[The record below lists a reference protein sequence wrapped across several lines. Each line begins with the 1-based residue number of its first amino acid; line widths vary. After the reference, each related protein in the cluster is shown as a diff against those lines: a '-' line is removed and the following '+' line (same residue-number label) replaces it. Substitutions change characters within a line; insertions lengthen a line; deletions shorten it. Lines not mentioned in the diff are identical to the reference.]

1 MAMYKVSALMVILSL
16 LTITL
21 NEVDGLRTK
30 RTTITCDF
38 QTNLNTGGVKKFKRD
53 DFVVAQG
60 RYSEGKLP
68 KKTMRYFAD
77 TLGITFARTTGDGP
91 FSGSDL
97 WKKDK
102 ISVSAMKA
110 EGEKIMR
117 PRFCTG
123 CTEVTRKYIPADRI
137 LSDPA
142 NKMKAFIN
150 RERAQ
155 DYWYLGQY
163 FKYFFDDSRGFF
175 RPRIYECMN
184 EPMVKWS
191 RIRPGN
197 QSEKE
202 MIRRFASKC
211 NKICKAV
218 KKMHPEIKVG
228 GPAAAFTRPYF
239 QKFDYFRRRMQIWMD
254 NMDGCQDFISEHLYD
269 VGGAVAEGNIDLI
282 ESYTKKER
290 GKVYDYVVS
299 EMGSYTIGWY
309 DKEKEKAQPATD
321 GQDFKIMAEAMKVLH
336 GLLRIPDKMLK
347 AVSFITVDPAQRT
360 RKGEPKYPWSMVVKQ
375 NNGQYKMT
383 NLVRYFQMLQGV
395 DGDFAYSYSSHPDV
409 YVHAF
414 LDGDKAWM
422 IMQNLRNAT
431 VEVDFKFPKN
441 LPAPLQTVK
450 RKRLWLAD
458 RALTRADK
466 NLSLDR
472 GGKIMY
478 EDRVVSQASSRGP
491 ARAPDTISIRH
502 DEMVTYELTFAKK
515 VSQTSGSVI
524 KRSRHYNSKVLVPIE
539 DEEQFFRFRNIPTG
553 KGMGFIRIAHSR
565 GWQRGDFPKI
575 TVNGVPVF
583 YNPDVAGGPR
593 TYHFLWFGVFIV
605 AVDLDLLGRN
615 PTIGVKYT
623 DGYGGGTISTV
634 TMQVD
639 QCSGQACCFMGGV
652 DGVTG
657 EKPDFCATLF
667 SGGNRP
673 QPLPD
678 KEQYPVGKE
687 ILRHGDFEA
696 RGSWLMA
703 GGAYYQSKYAKK
715 GRAAY
720 LRQGGFVQQAVKLER
735 GKTYRLT
742 CDVVGDMV
750 RFLVFGERT
759 PVPFAKNYALAH
771 YAGNKYFGE
780 KQMDFDVPRNGN
792 YFLRLLAADGRAA
805 IDDCSLYRTS
815 TSRPSGA
822 PRVTPRPRAPSGWT
836 SDGKS
841 FFSSGNPPEAT
852 GKPKPTPK
860 PTKKPTPK
868 PTPKPTKKPTPKP
881 TPKPTK
887 KPTPKPTPKPTKKP
901 TPKPT
906 PKPTKKPTPK
916 PTPKPTKKPTP
927 KPTPKPT
934 KKPTPKPTPKPT
946 KKPTPKPT
954 PKPTKKPT
962 PRPTPKP
969 TPTPKPGGSSG
980 DGMIDGDFEK
990 ESRAWD
996 LSAGANFENVA
1007 YSGKIGLHLEN
1018 DKSTAVQTVELVKGR
1033 TYRFACAVTKMSTV
1047 LLMITRNGAVVAR
1060 NDDPPNEELNRTWGE
1075 KILRFTPKV
1084 SGEFDLLIKAAAG
1097 VSGYADYCSL
1107 RTDSLR
1113 PKRQRSSSNL
1123 PDVTPATALSD
1134 GQFLRNPSFS
1144 NGERGWSTFGG
1155 AQFEKYISQDKDGY
1169 SMDLT
1174 SRGGFAVQV
1183 IVLRANRNYTLTC
1196 FVRTTA
1202 GELRIGVDSRV
1213 HGQRKR
1219 VLVSKSLASRG
1230 WRQVS
1235 LEFTTS
1241 NSVNPYG
1248 VFFQTRGGS
1257 SAYVDNC
1264 ELV

>member
-1 MAMYKVSALMVILSL
+1 MAMYKISALMVILSL
-16 LTITL
+16 LTITF

-30 RTTITCDF
+30 KTTVTCDF
-38 QTNLNTGGVKKFKRD
+38 QTNLNTEGTKRFKRD

-77 TLGITFARTTGDGP
+77 TLGITFARSTGDGP

-97 WKKDK
+97 WRKDK
-102 ISVSAMKA
+102 ISISALKA
-110 EGEKIMR
+110 AGEKVMR
-117 PRFCTG
+117 PRFCKDG
-123 CTEVTRKYIPADRI
+123 CAEVTRKYIPADRI

-142 NKMKAFIN
+142 NKMKDFIN
-150 RERAQ
+150 REKAQ
-155 DYWYLGQY
+155 DYWYIGQY
-163 FKYFFDDSRGFF
+163 FKYFFDDKRGFF

-197 QSEKE
+197 ESEKE
-202 MIRRFASKC
+202 MIRRFTSKC

-218 KKMHPEIKVG
+218 KKMHPDIKVG

-309 DKEKEKAQPATD
+309 DKEKEKAVPATD
-321 GQDFKIMAEAMKVLH
+321 GQDFQIMAEAMKVLH
-336 GLLRIPDKMLK
+336 GLLRIPDKTLK

-360 RKGEPKYPWSMVVKQ
+360 KAGEPKYPWSMVVKQ
-375 NNGQYKMT
+375 KNGSYKMT

-414 LDGDKAWM
+414 LDGDKGWM

-441 LPAPLQTVK
+441 LPAPLQTVR

-458 RALTRADK
+458 RALTSADK
-466 NLSLDR
+466 KLFLDR
-472 GGKIMY
+472 GGKVMY
-478 EDRVVSQASSRGP
+478 EDKVISQASKSGP
-491 ARAPDTISIRH
+491 ARAPASVSIRH
-502 DEMVTYELTFAKK
+502 DEMLTYEFTFAKK
-515 VSQTSGSVI
+515 VSQSNSSVI
-524 KRSRHYNSKVLVPIE
+524 KRSRHYTSKVLVPIE
-539 DEEQFFRFRNIPTG
+539 NEEQFFRFRNLPTG

-565 GWQRGDFPKI
+565 GWNRGDYPKI
-575 TVNGVPVF
+575 SVNGIPVL

-605 AVDLDLLGRN
+605 AVDLDLLGKN

-634 TMQVD
+634 TIQAD

-652 DGVTG
+652 DGLTG

-678 KEQYPVGKE
+678 KEQYSVGKD
-687 ILRHGDFEA
+687 ILKHGDFEA

-720 LRQGGFVQQAVKLER
+720 LRAGGFAQQTVKLER

-742 CDVVGDMV
+742 CDVVGSLV
-750 RFLVFGERT
+750 RMLIFGDRT

-771 YAGNKYFGE
+771 YAGHRYFGE
-780 KQMDFDVPRNGN
+780 KQMDFDVPRNGE
-792 YFLRLLAADGRAA
+792 YILRLLAVDGRAV
-805 IDDCSLYRTS
+805 IDDCKLYRTS
-815 TSRPSGA
+815 TSRPAGA

-836 SDGKS
+836 SEGKS
-841 FFSSGNPPEAT
+841 YFGSGNPPEAT
-852 GKPKPTPK
+852 AKPKPTPK

-927 KPTPKPT
+927 KPTP
-934 KKPTPKPTPKPT
+934 TPKPN
-946 KKPTPKPT
+946 
-954 PKPTKKPT
+954 
-962 PRPTPKP
+962 
-969 TPTPKPGGSSG
+969 GSG
-980 DGMIDGDFEK
+980 DRIIDGDFEEK
-990 ESRAWD
+990 SKAWD
-996 LSAGANFENVA
+996 LSSGARLENVA
-1007 YSGKIGLHLEN
+1007 FSGRTGLHLPN
-1018 DKSTAVQTVELVKGR
+1018 DKATAMQTVELVKGR
-1033 TYRFACAVTKMSTV
+1033 TYRFTCAVTKFSAV
-1047 LLMITRNGAVVAR
+1047 SLMILRNNAAVAR
-1060 NDDPPNEELNRTWGE
+1060 NSDPHTEELNMTWGE
-1075 KILRFTPKV
+1075 KTLRFTPNV
-1084 SGEFDLLIKAAAG
+1084 SGEFELAIRAAAG

-1107 RTDSLR
+1107 RTDSDR
-1113 PKRQRSSSNL
+1113 PRRQRSVSKM
-1123 PDVTPATALSD
+1123 PEVTAATALSD
-1134 GQFLRNPSFS
+1134 GQFLRNPSFN
-1144 NGERGWSTFGG
+1144 NGVRAWSTYGK
-1155 AQFEKYISQDKDGY
+1155 AQFKRYISQDKDNF
-1169 SMDLT
+1169 SMELT
-1174 SRGGFAVQV
+1174 KRGGFVVQL
-1183 IVLRANRNYTLTC
+1183 IVLRANRDYTLTC
-1196 FVRTTA
+1196 FARTTA
-1202 GELRIGVDSRV
+1202 GQLRVGVESRAL
-1213 HGQRKR
+1213 GNRRR
-1219 VLVSKSLASRG
+1219 VVTSKSISSPG
-1230 WRQVS
+1230 WTRVR
-1235 LEFTTS
+1235 LEFKTAG
-1241 NSVNPYG
+1241 NVLPYG
-1248 VFFQTRGGS
+1248 IFFQTKSGS
-1257 SAYVDNC
+1257 AAYVDNC